1 MTLSSAQIVAPV
13 VGKPMTGIYAFR
25 FAGLDNNGIP
35 MFYDAEDN
43 AVYGMDLSSRDIDA
57 LEFMGKELTVAKI
70 YDYVTTNQ
78 MSKMEANDLL
88 NYFIESSTVF

>member
-1 MTLSSAQIVAPV
+1 MQFCKKHRLPENHDCPFDLKQKLTKDS
-13 VGKPMTGIYAFR
+13 
-25 FAGLDNNGIP
+25 
-35 MFYDAEDN
+35 
-43 AVYGMDLSSRDIDA
+43 MDLLNQDA